1 MYAVIMAGGKGTRF
15 WPRSRESR
23 PKQLLDIVGERSLL
37 QQTVQRLS
45 PLIDPAHI
53 LVVTDRSLTS
63 AIRSQLPE
71 ILPGNILSEPEGKN
85 TAACIALA
93 AIHIRRREPDAV
105 IVALPADHWIRDEA
119 LFREALSVA
128 QDFLNLERAPRPPD
142 PWAASLSQGG
152 SPPGFG
158 GYLVTLGIRPN
169 RPATGYGYIR
179 MGRELLQIRGIK
191 IFRAERFVEKPDP
204 PLAQRLFSSGEYL
217 WNSGIFIWRL
227 EAILENIRQYL
238 PQLFSGMKEIE
249 AALGTSHEEDVSR
262 RVYAGLEAI
271 SIDKGVLEKSSQVA
285 IISVEFGWNDVGSWR
300 SLSDLYGES
309 ENLVWGKHLGID
321 THGCLIYSPQKL
333 VATIG
338 LNDLVIVNT
347 EDALLICPK
356 ERDQDVRKIIQQL
369 KERGWTEYL

>member
-23 PKQLLDIVGERSLL
+23 PKQLLDILGERTLL
-37 QQTVQRLS
+37 QQTVERLS
-45 PLIDPAHI
+45 PRIDPARI
-53 LVVTDRSLTS
+53 LVVTDRSLAS

-71 ILPGNILSEPEGKN
+71 IPPGNILSEPEGKN

-93 AIHIRRREPDAV
+93 AVHIRRREPDAV
-105 IVALPADHWIRDEA
+105 MVALPADHWIRDEVA
-119 LFREALSVA
+119 FREGLSVA
-128 QDFLNLERAPRPPD
+128 RDFLNLEGSLRPPD
-142 PWAASLSQGG
+142 PRAASLSQGVD
-152 SPPGFG
+152 PRGFG
-158 GYLVTLGIRPN
+158 GYLVTLGLRPN

-191 IFRAERFVEKPDP
+191 IFRAERFIEKPDP
-204 PLAQRLFSSGEYL
+204 PLAQQLFSSGEYL
-217 WNSGIFIWRL
+217 WNSGIFLWRV
-227 EAILENIRQYL
+227 EAILENIRQHL
-238 PQLFSGMKEIE
+238 PQLFSGVKKIE
-249 AALGTSHEEDVSR
+249 AALGTPREEAVGQ

-271 SIDKGVLEKSSQVA
+271 SIDKGVLEKATQVA
-285 IISVEFGWNDVGSWR
+285 VIPVELGWNDVGSWR

-309 ENLVWGKHLGID
+309 ENLVRGKHLGID
-321 THGCLIYSPQKL
+321 TQGCLIYSSRKL

-338 LNDLVIVNT
+338 LKDLVIVDT

-356 ERDQDVRKIIQQL
+356 ERDQEVREVVRQL